1 MAKAGFDYAQQ
12 QLDKCL
18 EMSPD
23 NTKTLQLMQKY
34 KQMRYQF
41 AEALC

>member
-18 EMSPD
+18 EISSD
-23 NTKTLQLMQKY
+23 NTQAFQLMQKC